1 MGAKRQ
7 PHYRIVVADSRSPR
21 DGRFVE
27 MIGFYNPK
35 TTPMTLNIDAERA
48 EHWLQ
53 KGAKPSETVRALFIR
68 AGIIEGKIRKKGE
81 EEGYV
86 TEVPRYLEEPTV
98 IAAYTRPAEP
108 EPAEEEAEATT

>member
-27 MIGFYNPK
+27 MIGYYNPK
-35 TTPMTLNIDAERA
+35 TTPMTLNIDTERA
-48 EHWLQ
+48 RHWVDM
-53 KGAKPSETVRALFIR
+53 GAKPSETVRALFVR

-86 TEVPRYLEEPTV
+86 TEVPRYREEPTV
-98 IAAYTRPAEP
+98 IAAYTRPEATET
-108 EPAEEEAEATT
+108 AKEEAEATA